1 MAASLQVVFEG
12 LSVASSI
19 QIQTILLED
28 AQLARVVVDS
38 VIDSGCMQK
47 NLCSTVLG
55 VAVSS
60 IPRRLP
66 SRKSENNVM
75 NWIIVDSFTVTS
87 STGNLRGCCIAISK
101 YIGFLRDMTWN
112 TNDRLMILCADS
124 ANPINLRGVLTGD
137 SLISC
142 ANRRLL
148 CEALNGCDA
157 TSILFTAETTNS
169 IWTEYRGVR
178 FRVLCERFY
187 THKRLTWDR
196 KLLCFGQHG
205 TLTFDRHYWL

>member
-75 NWIIVDSFTVTS
+75 N
-87 STGNLRGCCIAISK
+87 
-101 YIGFLRDMTWN
+101 
-112 TNDRLMILCADS
+112 
-124 ANPINLRGVLTGD
+124 
-137 SLISC
+137 
-142 ANRRLL
+142 
-148 CEALNGCDA
+148 
-157 TSILFTAETTNS
+157 
-169 IWTEYRGVR
+169 
-178 FRVLCERFY
+178 
-187 THKRLTWDR
+187 
-196 KLLCFGQHG
+196 
-205 TLTFDRHYWL
+205 